1 MTHLIFDMDA
11 GSLLDIIEFIIW
23 LNIFFFLF
31 FSLFNY
37 NLWFLMIIG
46 LIFLCSDRNFVL
58 VIYLS
63 LGMIHLESSVG
74 ALPGIPCLDKI
85 ITSDSFTSTPF

>member
-1 MTHLIFDMDA
+1 
-11 GSLLDIIEFIIW
+11 
-23 LNIFFFLF
+23 
-31 FSLFNY
+31 
-37 NLWFLMIIG
+37 MIIG

-63 LGMIHLESSVG
+63 LGMIHLSVG

>member
-1 MTHLIFDMDA
+1 
-11 GSLLDIIEFIIW
+11 
-23 LNIFFFLF
+23 
-31 FSLFNY
+31 
-37 NLWFLMIIG
+37 MIIG

>member
-1 MTHLIFDMDA
+1 MV
-11 GSLLDIIEFIIW
+11 FIDNW
-23 LNIFFFLF
+23 
-31 FSLFNY
+31 SD
-37 NLWFLMIIG
+37 
-46 LIFLCSDRNFVL
+46 FLCSDRNFVL